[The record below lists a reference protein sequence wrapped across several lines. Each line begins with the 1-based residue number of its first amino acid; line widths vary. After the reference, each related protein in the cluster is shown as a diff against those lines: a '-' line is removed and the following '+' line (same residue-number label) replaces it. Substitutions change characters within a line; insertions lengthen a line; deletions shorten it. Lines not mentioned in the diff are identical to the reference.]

1 MKHALKVT
9 KLHMNKASVMFFTPF
24 IIVMAVLVVSVLISL
39 VIQRAGADPA
49 SPDFVEGARWNQGMI
64 WSLPGFLVYYG
75 VQAIATTYP
84 FGLALGAT
92 RRAHVLG
99 TAIANVILSTYV
111 AALMLLLLGIEL
123 LTNHWFM
130 NVYALDVY
138 VLGAGD
144 PLVLFMTGFML
155 TFVATSIGGVFG
167 AMWVRYGSK
176 GPTFLA
182 LGLGLVLVVLLLI
195 FVPQAAEIIAAITR
209 PLLVAVG
216 FGIVALA
223 LLGTWWVMR
232 RAAVR

>member
-92 RRAHVLG
+92 RRAYVLG

>member
-9 KLHMNKASVMFFTPF
+9 KLHMNKASMMFFTPF
-24 IIVMAVLVVSVLISL
+24 IIVMTVLVVSVLISL
-39 VIQRAGADPA
+39 VMQRAGADPA

-99 TAIANVILSTYV
+99 TAIANLILSAYV
-111 AALMLLLLGIEL
+111 AGLMLLLLGLEL
-123 LTNHWFM
+123 ATNHWFM

>member
-9 KLHMNKASVMFFTPF
+9 KLHMNKASMMFFTPF
-24 IIVMAVLVVSVLISL
+24 IIVMTVLVVSVLISL
-39 VIQRAGADPA
+39 VMQRAGADPA

-92 RRAHVLG
+92 RRAHVFG
-99 TAIANVILSTYV
+99 TAIANLILSAYV

>member
-9 KLHMNKASVMFFTPF
+9 KLHMNKASMMFFTPF

-92 RRAHVLG
+92 RRAYVLG

>member
-9 KLHMNKASVMFFTPF
+9 KLHMNKASMMFFTPF